1 MTTSESKPAQKYPQL
16 SQAKPAQ
23 SPPRQQR
30 RLEKYPHALAR
41 YAGQAVAYAAFVV
54 LLAFFATAPAYS
66 PVDPEA
72 AIIKLSFIHVGQRK
86 VECRKMSPE
95 EIARLAPNMR
105 LTLDCPRERLPVLVE
120 LELDGKLLLR
130 RELAASG
137 LSHDRASNI
146 YQKFVVPPGRHR
158 VTARLRDS
166 VRTEGFDYTRSTEV
180 ELKPRQNFVVD
191 FHAAAGGFS
200 FH

>member
-1 MTTSESKPAQKYPQL
+1 MTNSESKPAQKDPHV
-16 SQAKPAQ
+16 SESKPAQ
-23 SPPRQQR
+23 SPLRQQR
-30 RLEKYPHALAR
+30 RLEKYPYALAR
-41 YAGQAVAYAAFVV
+41 YAGQAVAYAAFAA
-54 LLAFFATAPAYS
+54 LLAFFATAPAYH
-66 PVDPEA
+66 PIDPDA
-72 AIIKLSFIHVGQRK
+72 AMIKLSFIHVGQRK
-86 VECRKMSPE
+86 VECRKMSPD
-95 EIARLAPNMR
+95 EIARLPPNMR

-146 YQKFVVPPGRHR
+146 YQKFVVPPGRHV

-166 VRTEGFDYTRSTEV
+166 ARTEGFDYTRSTEV